1 MQVAVRSYL
10 TAGVALVGAGAIA
23 LMPITPLPDLADAE
37 AGTVATVYANYTPTA
52 LASAFVDEDQAQIAK
67 IASVLVGSPNA
78 AAVLAALALPTPS
91 ELALAVGQLIV
102 GHSQAFDIGVG
113 GIADGINAGLTGLQN
128 ITIIAGTSVQ
138 GINDALTTAFAR
150 SPGTAQPTTTAPNS
164 SSRPTSSEGT
174 GTPEGAANCVTS
186 REHRRYGRHAEH
198 LRRDQGRRQHQGW
211 DQRRRQHQG

>member
-150 SPGTAQPTTTAPNS
+150 SPRDCPTHHHCPQQQQPP
-164 SSRPTSSEGT
+164 
-174 GTPEGAANCVTS
+174 
-186 REHRRYGRHAEH
+186 HQQRRYRHP
-198 LRRDQGRRQHQGW
+198 
-211 DQRRRQHQG
+211 